1 MAKINILEEKYLEAL
16 ASLEDYLG
24 KYESIDEVEA
34 LFYLGLCNFKL
45 KNFEKSDIIFNQI
58 KKTYKYSIWD
68 EKIKILLKEIQ

>member
-1 MAKINILEEKYLEAL
+1 MDIIKVSSKSVPQKVAGAL
-16 ASLEDYLG
+16 ANLFR
-24 KYESIDEVEA
+24 ESIDEVEA

-68 EKIKILLKEIQ
+68 EKIKILLKEI